1 VNTHLTDDELIVLV
15 DDGISHEHLSV
26 CSGCRS
32 RHAEFAATLTL
43 ASKMPAVVWSPLRG
57 ETLVHRVRRRLRD
70 QRGSHRPAWQPA
82 LGGSVVTVVVAAG
95 LMFVMGTRDL
105 APELAFEVATE
116 ESAWEPLDT
125 EEVVTEGVVT
135 EQVEDT
141 ELAEMI
147 ETYLMETASADQL
160 LLELDELSDDEY
172 YALLEE

>member
-1 VNTHLTDDELIVLV
+1 
-15 DDGISHEHLSV
+15 
-26 CSGCRS
+26 
-32 RHAEFAATLTL
+32 
-43 ASKMPAVVWSPLRG
+43 
-57 ETLVHRVRRRLRD
+57 
-70 QRGSHRPAWQPA
+70 
-82 LGGSVVTVVVAAG
+82 
-95 LMFVMGTRDL
+95 MFVMGTRDL

-125 EEVVTEGVVT
+125 EEVVT